1 MDSDLKKRL
10 GITVLIFVVAG
21 AAEVGYLKWSRR
33 DTSTPKK
40 AEPTY
45 SSNQDDYVT
54 PHKIFPYNVESAKKE
69 LVGKPVWVK
78 SGNQMPY
85 FHYDAAAHSAN
96 FSKQAGVLPPLAKL
110 EVKDIVLA
118 RKPVSL
124 KPGEVAVV
132 HKEIMA
138 VFEWHDHGVV
148 GDPGSFAVSIGQNT
162 GDDYTFTVNEQ
173 LFFDD
178 PHELYK
184 HWPPEIWNAIDKH
197 EGVVGMSE
205 LRASFAFGAAGSSDS
220 EKLGDR
226 TIEFENAGKP
236 WTLTFEKNK
245 AVKAAPGKAQ

>member
-10 GITVLIFVVAG
+10 GITLAIFVILGVG
-21 AAEVGYLKWSRR
+21 EGGYLWYSRR
-33 DTSTPKK
+33 DTGAPPKK

-69 LVGKPVWVK
+69 LAGKPVWVK
-78 SGNQMPY
+78 SSSQVPY
-85 FHYDAAAHSAN
+85 YRYDAAAHSVN
-96 FSKQAGVLPPLAKL
+96 FAHQTGVLPPLARL

-124 KPGEVAVV
+124 KPGEVSVV

-138 VFEWHDHGVV
+138 VFEMAGAT
-148 GDPGSFAVSIGQNT
+148 GQYAASIGTNT
-162 GDDYTFTVNEQ
+162 GDDYTFTANDQ

-184 HWPPEIWNAIDKH
+184 HWPPDVWSAIDRH
-197 EGVVGMSE
+197 EAKEGMSE
-205 LRASFAFGAAGSSDS
+205 LQASFALGGAGGSDS
-220 EKLGDR
+220 DKVGER
-226 TIEFENAGKP
+226 TIEFENDGKP
-236 WTLTFEKNK
+236 VTVTFEKNK
-245 AVKAAPGKAQ
+245 AVKITPGKMQ